1 MVGAS
6 LLDDESIRPTPTMTD
21 LAGELRVL
29 KSVVLG
35 VTVETF
41 TEIVRQL
48 HAFESKLSDAELR
61 VGSEPEQSE
70 AVRRSGDEL
79 RQVRGDLDAVKTLFR
94 NLNRSIELQ
103 SRLELLQRD
112 ESDGA
117 RSNSLSLLNQLEASK
132 RYTESLKHSLDLLR
146 KELELNKANSES
158 LLDANQTIA
167 KIADISDT
175 YRGDV
180 GQSRSLITQL
190 KRRDLI
196 DKTLVSIALCFF
208 CLVVL
213 YILNN
218 RLRVLAVASWLYS
231 VLLGGDEIQVAAELT
246 HHNHDQ
252 EAALSASEL

>member
-1 MVGAS
+1 
-6 LLDDESIRPTPTMTD
+6 MTS
-21 LAGELRVL
+21 AAELQNALRAL

-35 VTVETF
+35 VTVENF
-41 TEIVRQL
+41 TDIVRQL
-48 HAFESKLSDAELR
+48 REFDRTLSESELR
-61 VGSEPEQSE
+61 VNAEP
-70 AVRRSGDEL
+70 DES
-79 RQVRGDLDAVKTLFR
+79 DAVKQSRLQLRAVRSDFDAVKALFR

-103 SRLELLQRD
+103 SRLALLQRD
-112 ESDGA
+112 AGGHDGQ
-117 RSNSLSLLNQLEASK
+117 LTLLNQLEASK
-132 RYTESLKHSLDLLR
+132 RYTESLKNSLELLR

-213 YILNN
+213 YILNK
-218 RLRVLAVASWLYS
+218 RIGMRFFGVVAWLYR
-231 VLLGGDEIQVAAELT
+231 LFDDDELT
-246 HHNHDQ
+246 PTLTAAHD
-252 EAALSASEL
+252 EF

>member
-1 MVGAS
+1 
-6 LLDDESIRPTPTMTD
+6 MTD
-21 LAGELRVL
+21 VVISLTSELKAL
-29 KSVVLG
+29 KIVVLG
-35 VTVETF
+35 VTIESF
-41 TEIVRQL
+41 TEIVRAL
-48 HAFESKLSDAELR
+48 HAFESKLSDVELL
-61 VGSEPEQSE
+61 VSSEPDQTDT
-70 AVRRSGDEL
+70 AVRSNSDALRRVRSE
-79 RQVRGDLDAVKTLFR
+79 LDAVKTLFR

-112 ESDGA
+112 ENGSSGG

-132 RYTESLKHSLDLLR
+132 RYTESLKNSLDLLR

-213 YILNN
+213 YVLNN
-218 RLRVLAVASWLYS
+218 RLRVLRILSWLYS
-231 VLLGGDEIQVAAELT
+231 GMSSLT
-246 HHNHDQ
+246 ADGANLNNEETSHQH
-252 EAALSASEL
+252 